1 MVTTRKGVK
10 KAFCSIRQ
18 NYAAIAILMNYFYV
32 NLILIVIHK
41 QERRRKG
48 KGNE

>member
-10 KAFCSIRQ
+10 KAFYCIKQ
-18 NYAAIAILMNYFYV
+18 NYAAITILIYYLYV
-32 NLILIVIHK
+32 NIILVVIHK
-41 QERRRKG
+41 EERRRKG

>member
-18 NYAAIAILMNYFYV
+18 NYAAIGILMYYFYV
-32 NLILIVIHK
+32 NIILVVIHK
-41 QERRRKG
+41 QGKRRKG
-48 KGNE
+48 KGNV